1 VGCGISRL
9 LHEAGVCI
17 GSAKSNETSSDNVNC
32 LYISPDVMG
41 IDTLATM
48 KQLDLLL
55 NNEMY
60 ESVTI
65 LLYKHCS
72 SAYSL
77 VAHLSSTAY
86 YGMA

>member
-1 VGCGISRL
+1 
-9 LHEAGVCI
+9 
-17 GSAKSNETSSDNVNC
+17 
-32 LYISPDVMG
+32 MG

-65 LLYKHCS
+65 LLYNQCS
-72 SAYSL
+72 SADPL
-77 VAHLSSTAY
+77 AIHPSSAAY

>member
-1 VGCGISRL
+1 
-9 LHEAGVCI
+9 
-17 GSAKSNETSSDNVNC
+17 
-32 LYISPDVMG
+32 MG

-65 LLYKHCS
+65 LLCKHCS
-72 SAYSL
+72 TAYFL
-77 VAHLSSTAY
+77 VIHPLSTAY
-86 YGMA
+86 YDMA